1 MNTTGFICLY
11 RQITQ
16 WEWYKNPN
24 TFRLFIHLLLMANY
38 SESRFEGEIIKR
50 GEYVT
55 SLPSLA
61 DQTSL
66 SIQQARTALDHL
78 KSTGEITDRK
88 TNRYRVITIVN
99 YDRYQMDNRQNNRP
113 STGDQQANQQQ
124 YNKDNKE
131 TNNNIILLSKN
142 NKGKF
147 IPPTADDINQ
157 YCEEKGI
164 YGFDADYFIDYYES
178 LGWMIGKNKM
188 KSWKAAVR
196 TWLRRDEKRRE
207 QEKHKYDELPF

>member
-1 MNTTGFICLY
+1 MNATGFICLY

-38 SESRFEGEIIKR
+38 ADGRFEGEIIKR

-66 SIQQARTALDHL
+66 TIQQARTALDHL

-99 YDRYQMDNRQNNRP
+99 YDRYQIDNRQNNRP
-113 STGDQQANQQQ
+113 STGEQQADQQQ
-124 YNKDNKE
+124 YKKD
-131 TNNNIILLSKN
+131 KN
-142 NKGKF
+142 NKNIIIPLSRNKENRF
-147 IPPTADDINQ
+147 TPPTADDVRK
-157 YCEEKGI
+157 YCEEIGS
-164 YGFDADYFIDYYES
+164 YGFNAEMFIDYYES
-178 LGWMIGKNKM
+178 RGWMIGKNKM

-196 TWLRRDEKRRE
+196 TWLRRDEERRI
-207 QEKHKYDELPF
+207 QESRKYEEIPY

>member
-1 MNTTGFICLY
+1 MNATGFICLY

-38 SESRFEGEIIKR
+38 ADGRFEGEIIKR

-113 STGDQQANQQQ
+113 STGHQQADQQQ

-131 TNNNIILLSKN
+131 TNNIILLSKN

-147 IPPTADDINQ
+147 TPPTADDIRK
-157 YCEEKGI
+157 YCDEIGC
-164 YGFDADYFIDYYES
+164 YGFNADYFIDYYES
-178 LGWMIGKNKM
+178 RGWMIGKNKM
-188 KSWKAAVR
+188 KSWKAAIR
-196 TWLRRDEKRRE
+196 TWLRRDEERRE
-207 QEKHKYDELPF
+207 QERHKYDELPF

>member
-1 MNTTGFICLY
+1 MNATGFICLY

-38 SESRFEGEIIKR
+38 ADGRFEGEIIKR

-66 SIQQARTALDHL
+66 TIQQARTALDHL

-99 YDRYQMDNRQNNRP
+99 YDRYQIDNRQNNKP
-113 STGDQQANQQQ
+113 STGEQQADQQQ
-124 YNKDNKE
+124 YKKD
-131 TNNNIILLSKN
+131 KN
-142 NKGKF
+142 NKNIIIPLTRNKESKF
-147 IPPTADDINQ
+147 TPPTADDVRK
-157 YCEEKGI
+157 YCEEI
-164 YGFDADYFIDYYES
+164 MVYGFNAEMFIDYYES
-178 LGWMIGKNKM
+178 RGWMIGKNKM

-196 TWLRRDEKRRE
+196 TWLRRDEERRI
-207 QEKHKYDELPF
+207 QESRKYEELPF

>member
-1 MNTTGFICLY
+1 MNPNGFICLY

-38 SESRFEGEIIKR
+38 TDGRFEGEIIRR
-50 GEYVT
+50 GEFVT

-66 SIQQARTALDHL
+66 TIQQARTALDHL

-99 YDRYQMDNRQNNRP
+99 YDRYQLDNRQNNSQ
-113 STGDQQANQQQ
+113 STGDQQTDQQQ
-124 YNKDNKE
+124 YKKDKKDK
-131 TNNNIILLSKN
+131 NNIILLSKN
-142 NKGKF
+142 KERF
-147 IPPTADDINQ
+147 TPPTADDIRT
-157 YCEEKGI
+157 YCEEIGF
-164 YGFDADYFIDYYES
+164 YGFDAELFIDYYES
-178 LGWMIGKNKM
+178 RGWMIGKNKM

-196 TWLRRDEKRRE
+196 TWIKRDRDRQTEEARKFE
-207 QEKHKYDELPF
+207 EIPY

>member
-1 MNTTGFICLY
+1 MNATGFICLY

-38 SESRFEGEIIKR
+38 ADGRFEGEIIKR

-66 SIQQARTALDHL
+66 TIQQARTALDHL

-99 YDRYQMDNRQNNRP
+99 YDRYQIDNRQNNRP
-113 STGDQQANQQQ
+113 STGEQQADQQQ
-124 YNKDNKE
+124 YKKDKNNK
-131 TNNNIILLSKN
+131 NNIIPLSR
-142 NKGKF
+142 NKESKF
-147 IPPTADDINQ
+147 TPPTADDVRK
-157 YCEEKGI
+157 YCEEI
-164 YGFDADYFIDYYES
+164 MVYGFNAEMFIDYYES
-178 LGWMIGKNKM
+178 RGWMIGKNKM

-196 TWLRRDEKRRE
+196 TWLRRDEERRE
-207 QEKHKYDELPF
+207 QEKHKYDELPY

>member
-1 MNTTGFICLY
+1 MNATGFICLY

-38 SESRFEGEIIKR
+38 ADGRFEGEIIKR

-66 SIQQARTALDHL
+66 TIQQARTALDHL

-99 YDRYQMDNRQNNRP
+99 YDRYQIDNRQNNRP
-113 STGDQQANQQQ
+113 STGEQQADQQQ
-124 YNKDNKE
+124 YKKDKNNK
-131 TNNNIILLSKN
+131 NNIIPLSR
-142 NKGKF
+142 NKESKF
-147 IPPTADDINQ
+147 TPPTADDVRK
-157 YCEEKGI
+157 YCEEI
-164 YGFDADYFIDYYES
+164 MVYGFNAEMFIDYYES
-178 LGWMIGKNKM
+178 RGWMIGKNKM

-196 TWLRRDEKRRE
+196 TWLRRDEERRE

>member
-1 MNTTGFICLY
+1 MNATGFICLY

-38 SESRFEGEIIKR
+38 ADGRFEGEIIKR
-50 GEYVT
+50 GEFVT

-66 SIQQARTALDHL
+66 TIQQARTALDHL

-99 YDRYQMDNRQNNRP
+99 YDRYQIDNRQNNRP
-113 STGDQQANQQQ
+113 STGEQQADQQQ
-124 YNKDNKE
+124 YKKD
-131 TNNNIILLSKN
+131 KN
-142 NKGKF
+142 NKNNVIPLSRNKESKF
-147 IPPTADDINQ
+147 TPPTADDVRK
-157 YCEEKGI
+157 YCEEIMI
-164 YGFDADYFIDYYES
+164 YGFNAEMFIDYYES
-178 LGWMIGKNKM
+178 RGWMIGKNKM

-196 TWLRRDEKRRE
+196 TWLRRDEERRI
-207 QEKHKYDELPF
+207 QESRKYEELPF

>member
-1 MNTTGFICLY
+1 MNPNGFICLY

-38 SESRFEGEIIKR
+38 TDGRFEVEIIKR
-50 GEYVT
+50 GEFVT

-66 SIQQARTALDHL
+66 TIQQARTALDHL

-99 YDRYQMDNRQNNRP
+99 YDRYQLDNRQNNRP
-113 STGDQQANQQQ
+113 LTGDQQTDQQQ
-124 YNKDNKE
+124 
-131 TNNNIILLSKN
+131 
-142 NKGKF
+142 
-147 IPPTADDINQ
+147 
-157 YCEEKGI
+157 
-164 YGFDADYFIDYYES
+164 
-178 LGWMIGKNKM
+178 
-188 KSWKAAVR
+188 
-196 TWLRRDEKRRE
+196 
-207 QEKHKYDELPF
+207 

>member
-1 MNTTGFICLY
+1 MNATGFICLY

-38 SESRFEGEIIKR
+38 ADGRFEGEIIKR

-66 SIQQARTALDHL
+66 TIQQARTALDHL

-99 YDRYQMDNRQNNRP
+99 YDRYQIDNRQNNRP
-113 STGDQQANQQQ
+113 STGEQQADQQQ
-124 YNKDNKE
+124 YKKD
-131 TNNNIILLSKN
+131 KN
-142 NKGKF
+142 NKNNVIPLSRNKENRF
-147 IPPTADDINQ
+147 TPPTADDVRK
-157 YCEEKGI
+157 YCEEIGV
-164 YGFDADYFIDYYES
+164 YGFNAEMFIDYYES
-178 LGWMIGKNKM
+178 RGWMIGKNKM

-196 TWLRRDEKRRE
+196 TWLRRDEERRI
-207 QEKHKYDELPF
+207 QESRKYEELPF

>member
-1 MNTTGFICLY
+1 MNATGFICLY

-38 SESRFEGEIIKR
+38 ADGRFEGEIIKR

-66 SIQQARTALDHL
+66 TIQQARTALDHL

-99 YDRYQMDNRQNNRP
+99 YDRYQIDNRQNNRP
-113 STGDQQANQQQ
+113 STGDQQADQQQ

-178 LGWMIGKNKM
+178 RGWMIGKNKM
-188 KSWKAAVR
+188 KDWKAAIR
-196 TWLRRDEKRRE
+196 TWLRRDQERRE
-207 QEKHKYDELPF
+207 QERHKYDELPF

>member
-1 MNTTGFICLY
+1 MNPNGFICLY

-38 SESRFEGEIIKR
+38 TDGRFECEIIKR
-50 GEYVT
+50 GEFVT

-66 SIQQARTALDHL
+66 TIQQARTALDHL

-99 YDRYQMDNRQNNRP
+99 YDRYQLDNRQNNRP
-113 STGDQQANQQQ
+113 STGDQQTDQQQ
-124 YNKDNKE
+124 YKKDKKDK
-131 TNNNIILLSKN
+131 NNIIPLSR
-142 NKGKF
+142 NKGNKF
-147 IPPTADDINQ
+147 TPPTADDIRT
-157 YCEEKGI
+157 YCEEIGF
-164 YGFDADYFIDYYES
+164 YGFDAELFIDYYES
-178 LGWMIGKNKM
+178 RGWMIGKNKM

-196 TWLRRDEKRRE
+196 TWIKRDRDRQTEEAR
-207 QEKHKYDELPF
+207 KYEEIPY

>member
-1 MNTTGFICLY
+1 MNATGFICLY

-38 SESRFEGEIIKR
+38 TDGRFEGEIIKR

-66 SIQQARTALDHL
+66 TIQQARTALDHL

-99 YDRYQMDNRQNNRP
+99 YDRYQLDNRQNN
-113 STGDQQANQQQ
+113 SQITGQQQANQQQ

-131 TNNNIILLSKN
+131 KNNIILLSKN
-142 NKGKF
+142 KEKRF
-147 IPPTADDINQ
+147 TPPTADDIRK
-157 YCEEKGI
+157 YCDEKDI
-164 YGFDADYFIDYYES
+164 FGFDADFFIDYYES
-178 LGWMIGKNKM
+178 RGWMIGKNKM
-188 KSWKAAVR
+188 RDWKAAIR
-196 TWLRRDEKRRE
+196 TWLKRDRDRKLEESRKWE
-207 QEKHKYDELPF
+207 ELPF

>member
-1 MNTTGFICLY
+1 MNATGFICLY

-38 SESRFEGEIIKR
+38 ADGRFEGEIIKR

-66 SIQQARTALDHL
+66 TIQQARTALDHL

-99 YDRYQMDNRQNNRP
+99 YDRYQIDNRQNNRP
-113 STGDQQANQQQ
+113 STGDQQADQQQ
-124 YNKDNKE
+124 YKKDKNNK
-131 TNNNIILLSKN
+131 NNIIPLSR
-142 NKGKF
+142 NKESKF
-147 IPPTADDINQ
+147 TPPTADEVRK
-157 YCEEKGI
+157 YCEEI
-164 YGFDADYFIDYYES
+164 MVYGFNAEMFIDYYES
-178 LGWMIGKNKM
+178 RGWMIGKNKM
-188 KSWKAAVR
+188 KSWKAAIR
-196 TWLRRDEKRRE
+196 TWLRRDQERRE
-207 QEKHKYDELPF
+207 QERHKYDELPY

>member
-1 MNTTGFICLY
+1 MNATGFICLY

-38 SESRFEGEIIKR
+38 ADGRFEGEIIKR

-66 SIQQARTALDHL
+66 TIQQARTALDHL

-99 YDRYQMDNRQNNRP
+99 YDRYQIDNRQNNRQ
-113 STGDQQANQQQ
+113 STGEQQADQQQ
-124 YNKDNKE
+124 YKKDKNNK
-131 TNNNIILLSKN
+131 NNIIPLSR
-142 NKGKF
+142 NKESKF
-147 IPPTADDINQ
+147 TPPTADDVRK
-157 YCEEKGI
+157 YCEEI
-164 YGFDADYFIDYYES
+164 MVYGFNAEMFIDYYES
-178 LGWMIGKNKM
+178 RGWMIGKNKM

-196 TWLRRDEKRRE
+196 TWLRRDEERRE

>member
-1 MNTTGFICLY
+1 MNATGFICLY

-38 SESRFEGEIIKR
+38 ADCRFEGEIIKR

-66 SIQQARTALDHL
+66 TIQQARTALDHL

-99 YDRYQMDNRQNNRP
+99 YDRYQIDNRQNNRP
-113 STGDQQANQQQ
+113 STGDQQADQQQ
-124 YNKDNKE
+124 YKKDKNNK
-131 TNNNIILLSKN
+131 NNIIPLSR
-142 NKGKF
+142 NKESKF
-147 IPPTADDINQ
+147 TPPTADDVRK
-157 YCEEKGI
+157 YCEEI
-164 YGFDADYFIDYYES
+164 MVYGFNAEMFIDYYES
-178 LGWMIGKNKM
+178 RGWMIGKNKM

-196 TWLRRDEKRRE
+196 TWLRRDEERRE